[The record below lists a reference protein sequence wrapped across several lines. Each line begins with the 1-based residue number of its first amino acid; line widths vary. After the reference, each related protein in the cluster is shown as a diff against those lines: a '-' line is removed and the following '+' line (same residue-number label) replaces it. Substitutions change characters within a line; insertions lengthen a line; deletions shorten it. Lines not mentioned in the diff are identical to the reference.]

1 MFCSRSLSLF
11 FSQHAVLFS
20 DKTRTGR
27 MGALGGLGKVEI
39 NDADS
44 SLVAP
49 DGEIDG
55 GDS

>member
-1 MFCSRSLSLF
+1 
-11 FSQHAVLFS
+11 
-20 DKTRTGR
+20 